1 LRLPYTLR
9 WIGKV
14 IFREA
19 DLSVY
24 VRRPQTH
31 RSGVYQ
37 TKKNYQEKNV
47 IRKLFR
53 VLKIVISGVILAQL
67 SNTPRAIK
75 NGLIVVYG

>member
-47 IRKLFR
+47 IRKLFGVKAR
-53 VLKIVISGVILAQL
+53 VCALPHPSKKLPFSFPG
-67 SNTPRAIK
+67 RAF
-75 NGLIVVYG
+75 VV